1 MALLV
6 RAPPRIETERLVL
19 AIGAA
24 HDAPAMA
31 AYLTANREFH
41 APTAPRMGD
50 DYYTEAHW
58 AARFPTHRDEF
69 ERAQSLRLLVRA
81 REAPRGAV
89 LGVANFSNVVW
100 GPFCACFLGYHLD
113 ARWEGRGVMHEALSA
128 ALAYVFDDLGLH
140 RVMANHLPENVRS
153 ARLLRRLGFVPE
165 GYARDYL
172 FIDGAWRDHV
182 LTALTNP
189 RPAPR
194 R

>member
-1 MALLV
+1 M
-6 RAPPRIETERLVL
+6 RAPPRLETDRLVL
-19 AIGAA
+19 AIGEAS
-24 HDAPAMA
+24 DAPAMA
-31 AYLTANREFH
+31 AYLTRNRAFH

-50 DYYTEAHW
+50 DNYAEAHW

-69 ERAQSLRLLVRA
+69 DRAQSVRLLVREK
-81 REAPRGAV
+81 EAPRGAV

-113 ARWEGRGVMHEALSA
+113 ARWEGRGVMFEALTA
-128 ALAYVFDDLGLH
+128 ALGYVFDELGLH

-189 RPAPR
+189 RPSPPG
-194 R
+194 

>member
-1 MALLV
+1 V
-6 RAPPRIETERLVL
+6 RAK
-19 AIGAA
+19 
-24 HDAPAMA
+24 
-31 AYLTANREFH
+31 
-41 APTAPRMGD
+41 
-50 DYYTEAHW
+50 
-58 AARFPTHRDEF
+58 
-69 ERAQSLRLLVRA
+69 
-81 REAPRGAV
+81 EAPRGAV

-113 ARWEGRGVMHEALSA
+113 ARWEGRGVMCEALTA
-128 ALAYVFDDLGLH
+128 ALAYVFHDLGLH

-189 RPAPR
+189 RPSAPR
-194 R
+194 VG

>member
-1 MALLV
+1 MG
-6 RAPPRIETERLVL
+6 APPRIETERLAL
-19 AIGAA
+19 AIGEPA
-24 HDAPAMA
+24 DAPAMA
-31 AYLTANREFH
+31 AYLARNRAFH
-41 APTAPRMGD
+41 APTAPRMGEEFF
-50 DYYTEAHW
+50 TEAHW
-58 AARFPTHRDEF
+58 EERFPTHRDEF
-69 ERAQSLRLLVRA
+69 ARAQSVRLLVRA
-81 REAPRGAV
+81 KEAPRGAV

-113 ARWEGRGVMHEALSA
+113 ARWEGRGVMFEALTA
-128 ALAYVFDDLGLH
+128 ALAYVFDDMGLH

-189 RPAPR
+189 RPSPPR
-194 R
+194 